1 MADRAQERTGGVS
14 NDFSGSAGNVLQVGS
29 LSGDVHVH
37 STVPV
42 MAQPRQLPS
51 TPDGF
56 TGRDDHV
63 AELDALLR
71 AEGPES
77 RPTAVVISAIG
88 GTAGI
93 GKTSLAL
100 FWAHRVADHFP
111 DGQLYVNLRGFDPGS
126 APVRPVEALRGFLDA
141 LRIPATSIPD
151 EQSYPMVPPNLF
163 PREPEPPVL
172 LRTQHRWHL
181 NGDGSLCLLRVPE
194 LWTGRE
200 PVTDL
205 LLKAAGWRI
214 EYELMK
220 ANLIDRMSE
229 NGIVTDP
236 TYDHLVEEA
245 PCQDSA
251 SS

>member
-1 MADRAQERTGGVS
+1 MTSWWESDPERLARDLQE
-14 NDFSGSAGNVLQVGS
+14 
-29 LSGDVHVH
+29 
-37 STVPV
+37 VP
-42 MAQPRQLPS
+42 A
-51 TPDGF
+51 
-56 TGRDDHV
+56 
-63 AELDALLR
+63 
-71 AEGPES
+71 
-77 RPTAVVISAIG
+77 
-88 GTAGI
+88 
-93 GKTSLAL
+93 
-100 FWAHRVADHFP
+100 HFP
-111 DGQLYVNLRGFDPGS
+111 DLQFEQVGAGQWSGRLPYWPFERSRPASLDMLTGGDGLLLDLYYP
-126 APVRPVEALRGFLDA
+126 
-141 LRIPATSIPD
+141 
-151 EQSYPMVPPNLF
+151 QSYPMVPPNLF
-163 PREPEPPVL
+163 PREPDPDVL